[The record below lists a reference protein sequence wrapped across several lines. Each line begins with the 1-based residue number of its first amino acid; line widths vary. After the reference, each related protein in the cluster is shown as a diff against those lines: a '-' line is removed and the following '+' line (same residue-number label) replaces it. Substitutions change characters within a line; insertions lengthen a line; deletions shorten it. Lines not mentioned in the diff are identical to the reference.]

1 MDIIKF
7 IDEHL
12 NKHFNK
18 IEDEFTLKSH
28 INNKKEEITKLIN
41 TYLKDKFNDE
51 DIIKSYKHLAKNYLS
66 DYFKKLIILIKKK

>member
-12 NKHFNK
+12 NKHFNNK

-28 INNKKEEITKLIN
+28 INHKKEEITKLIN

-66 DYFKKLIILIKKK
+66 DYFKKVQNI

>member
-1 MDIIKF
+1 MDIITF

-12 NKHFNK
+12 NEHFNK

-51 DIIKSYKHLAKNYLS
+51 DIIKSYKHH
-66 DYFKKLIILIKKK
+66 